1 MNLPQALAAPAAPT
15 GPLHVDWITLPA
27 GGRIGMT
34 HCPGRRGKDG
44 SGRQWERDL
53 AADLQALAHARVQA
67 LVTLIEEREFATLG
81 VPGLP
86 AQATSLFH
94 WHHLPIPD
102 MTPPG
107 ASVLAQWQRSG
118 TGLLQTLHGG
128 GCIVFHCAAGLGRTG
143 TVVAKLLTDSFGLPP
158 GEAIAQ
164 VRRARPGTIETA
176 AQEDFVRGPP
186 QFGPPVSKP

>member
-1 MNLPQALAAPAAPT
+1 MNLLQDPTAPQAPS
-15 GPLHVDWITLPA
+15 GPLHVDWIALPA

-34 HCPGRRGKDG
+34 HCPGRRGRDG
-44 SGRQWERDL
+44 SGRRWERDL
-53 AADLQALAHARVQA
+53 VADLQALADARVQA
-67 LVTLIEEREFATLG
+67 LVTLIEEREFHKLG

-86 AQATSLFH
+86 AQAPGFFD

-107 ASVLAQWQRSG
+107 ASVVAQWQRRG
-118 TGLLQTLHGG
+118 GMLLERLQGG
-128 GCIVFHCAAGLGRTG
+128 GSIVFHCAAGLGRTG

-158 GEAIAQ
+158 SEAIAQ

-186 QFGPPVSKP
+186 QFGLPVSTP